1 MGYYRIDRRANAG
14 AMLHVG
20 QPAPSFTLPDASM
33 EMMDLSSYRGKKN
46 VVLYFYPKDGTPAC
60 TIQAIGFSDRENEF
74 KKLDTIVFGV
84 SRDDVLSHQAF
95 RDEHGLTVELLADT
109 EAEVCK
115 LYEVIQQK
123 LVDGHPRQC
132 LLRSTFVID
141 KKGVVRHI
149 LQDVNPRE
157 HVDEVL
163 KVCKELNAK
172 RAN

>member
-1 MGYYRIDRRANAG
+1 
-14 AMLHVG
+14 
-20 QPAPSFTLPDASM
+20 M
-33 EMMDLSSYRGKKN
+33 EMTDISTDKGKMN
-46 VVLYFYPKDGTPAC
+46 VVLYFYPRDGTPGC

-74 KKLDTIVFGV
+74 IKLDTVVFGV

-115 LYEVIQQK
+115 LYEVIQEK
-123 LVDGHPRQC
+123 IVDGHPKAC

-149 LQDVNPRE
+149 LQDVNPRA

-163 KVCKELNAK
+163 KVCRTLNGA